1 MITQYEAPSIIR
13 KEIPS
18 LSWIIH
24 PGRASMEV
32 YASIQDL
39 TDCARQSVEEHDL
52 ILARQCFDLADRLYQ
67 QGDNIVRMLIENIFV
82 FAFST
87 FIPQEKVEHILIRA
101 AIPENLYSIY
111 LKQVQES
118 GC

>member
-52 ILARQCFDLADRLYQ
+52 ILARQCFELAERLYR
-67 QGDNIVRMLIENIFV
+67 QGDNVVRMLIENIFV

-87 FIPQEKVEHILIRA
+87 FIPQEKVEHLLIRA
-101 AIPENLYSIY
+101 AIPENLYAIY